1 MGDNDKGLTNI
12 IVLHQFGVKMCKPQ
26 INANILFR
34 QTEKRKQKFDFLNHY
49 KECRVKSHLNSR
61 NPKLHLMIFK
71 NMSFKKESDL
81 WSV

>member
-12 IVLHQFGVKMCKPQ
+12 IVLHQFGVKMCKSQ

-34 QTEKRKQKFDFLNHY
+34 QTKKENKSLTFFNHF
-49 KECRVKSHLNSR
+49 KECRLKSHLNSR

-71 NMSFKKESDL
+71 NMSLKKKSD
-81 WSV
+81 